1 MGIEMQLKGSKKGIS
16 RTPLVQTKGK
26 KISSKGKRV
35 VEY

>member
-26 KISSKGKRV
+26 KIVREEDKQ
-35 VEY
+35 